1 MQIVANFD
9 QSTATLPVGFVS
21 AVNYVASYFDS
32 LFTSNVTVTIDVGFG
47 EIHGQSLPRNA
58 LGASLPVLNGS
69 AGFIPFESYGSVRNA
84 LIAQNAP
91 GAITLPTSAP
101 VGAPANLVTTQAEA
115 KALGLMT
122 NSGSLDGYVGFSSSA
137 NIFSYTPNA
146 TPPSNEYYFVGV
158 VEHEFSEIMGRISAL
173 DISAAYSAMD
183 LFRYSGANT
192 RQFTTGASSYFSVNS
207 GLTNLDNWNNFQTGN
222 SGDLGDWAPSA
233 GNDAF
238 NDNSSPGVINALTP
252 TDVTLMGALGWASA
266 PPGQNL
272 FGATTHDVTSPGGD
286 IYAFYQAIFGHPPDP
301 LGFEYWTA
309 QLDAGMSVSSIAQD
323 FLASS
328 EYTSKYGP
336 YTQSSDSA
344 FINQL
349 YVNALH
355 HQADPSS
362 LAYWDNSLEIG
373 NTRTS
378 VAIDIALSSEAQG
391 DLAPVFQSQAGV
403 FVPSEADSQIARLY
417 YGLFNHAPDPNGLA
431 YWENSFAQGEPL
443 VNIATDFIN
452 SAEYAAKFGT
462 LDNAQFVTALYEGA
476 LGRSLDPIGGQYWIN
491 SLDQGASRPS
501 VAINIAESSEATD
514 HLSSQIEAGFK
525 LA

>member
-1 MQIVANFD
+1 MQIVTNFD
-9 QSTATLPVGFVS
+9 QNASALPAGFVS
-21 AVNYVASYFDS
+21 AVNYVVSYFDS
-32 LFTSNVTVTIDVGFG
+32 LFTSNVTVTLDVGYG
-47 EIHGQSLPRNA
+47 EIAGQSLASNA
-58 LGASLPVLNGS
+58 LGESLPVLNGQAGYVAIENYGLVRS
-69 AGFIPFESYGSVRNA
+69 A
-84 LIAQNAP
+84 LLAQSAP
-91 GAITLPTSAP
+91 GATTLPSSAP
-101 VGAPANLVTTQAEA
+101 PGAPTSLALTQAEA
-115 KALGLMT
+115 KALGLIA
-122 NSGSLDGYVGFSSSA
+122 NNGGLDGYVGFDASP
-137 NIFSYTPNA
+137 NTFSFSPTV
-146 TPPSNEYYFVGV
+146 TPPSAEYDFVGV
-158 VEHEFSEIMGRISAL
+158 VAHEFSEIMGRISAL
-173 DISAAYSAMD
+173 NLSNAYSPMD
-183 LFRYSGANT
+183 LFRYSGVNT
-192 RQFTTGASSYFSVNS
+192 RQFTTGAPSYFSINN

-222 SGDLGDWAPSA
+222 RGDLGDWAPSA
-233 GNDAF
+233 GRDAF
-238 NDNSSPGVINALTP
+238 DDVSYPGVINALMP
-252 TDVTLMGALGWASA
+252 TDVTLMGALGWTSA

-272 FGATTHDVTSPGGD
+272 FGAATHDVTSPGGD
-286 IYAFYQAIFGHPPDP
+286 IYALYQAIFGHPPDP

-309 QLDAGMSVSSIAQD
+309 QLDAGMPVTSIAQD

-344 FINQL
+344 FVNQL

-355 HQADPSS
+355 RQADPSS

-403 FVPSEADSQIARLY
+403 FVPSQADSQIARLY

-452 SAEYAAKFGT
+452 SAEYAAKFGAP
-462 LDNAQFVTALYEGA
+462 DNAQFVTALYEGA

-491 SLDQGASRPS
+491 SLDQGASRAS
-501 VAINIAESSEATD
+501 VAINIAESSEATGR
-514 HLSSQIEAGFK
+514 LSSQIEAGFK